1 MEAAAAEMEAKEAK
15 AKKAKK
21 AQAEKEAKAAAEK
34 EKKAAKKRAASEAT
48 AAEPAAKKGK
58 AAAEAPEEA
67 GVRTRRFESGLEI
80 KYLKAGKPNGKV
92 ATAGRRVGM
101 RYVGKLANGKQ
112 FDASGKRTFTFRLG
126 VGEVIKGWDAGVQG
140 MKVGEKRRLTV
151 PPKLGYGAK
160 GAPPTIPGNATLIF
174 DVECVEVR

>member
-1 MEAAAAEMEAKEAK
+1 
-15 AKKAKK
+15 
-21 AQAEKEAKAAAEK
+21 
-34 EKKAAKKRAASEAT
+34 
-48 AAEPAAKKGK
+48 
-58 AAAEAPEEA
+58 
-67 GVRTRRFESGLEI
+67 
-80 KYLKAGKPNGKV
+80 
-92 ATAGRRVGM
+92 M
-101 RYVGKLANGKQ
+101 RYVGKLTNGKQ